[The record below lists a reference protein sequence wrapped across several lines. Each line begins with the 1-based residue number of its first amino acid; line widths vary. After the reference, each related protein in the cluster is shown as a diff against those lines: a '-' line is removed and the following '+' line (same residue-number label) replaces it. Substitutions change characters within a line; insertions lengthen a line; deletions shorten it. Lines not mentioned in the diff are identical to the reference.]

1 MKFSKLAFSLVS
13 SLFLFSCT
21 NSQHEGGE
29 VVLNDSSAVAQGSP
43 LPDLFKTENTL
54 PFSAD
59 TTLLYAIE
67 NCDSLG
73 TREVRQLDKEW
84 FRLDP
89 TADRNYDLE
98 QFYKIDSIKASG
110 TYASW
115 CDSLEPGNTKSANAY
130 AICKLKADDKTKI
143 LVWGLKVMSYEA
155 CPYSVTSLVY
165 MTILKD
171 SSVTQSFLLGE
182 YLSAGDPPAS
192 LVRTLSGKINKD
204 LTITRDMYEIGDED
218 MDQPEVTET
227 REHHEF
233 VIKDGKISLTK
244 ADKKPPVQVKR
255 IRLPAR

>member
-1 MKFSKLAFSLVS
+1 MKFSKLAFTLVS
-13 SLFLFSCT
+13 ASFLFSCT
-21 NSQHEGGE
+21 NSEHGSGE
-29 VVLNDSSAVAQGSP
+29 AVLKDSSTIAQVSP
-43 LPDLFKTENTL
+43 LLDLFKTENSL

-59 TTLLYAIE
+59 TTLFYTIE

-73 TREVRQLDKEW
+73 TREVKQLDKEW
-84 FRLDP
+84 FMPDP
-89 TADRNYDLE
+89 TAERDYDLE

-130 AICKLKADDKTKI
+130 AICKLKADEKTNI

-155 CPYSVTSLVY
+155 CPYAVTSLVY
-165 MTILKD
+165 ITILKD
-171 SSVTQSFLLGE
+171 GAVTHSFALGE
-182 YLSAGDPPAS
+182 YFSAGDPPAS
-192 LVRTLSGKINKD
+192 LVRTRSGKINKD

-255 IRLPAR
+255 KK